1 MSAHR
6 GPGAVAVGERRK
18 VRGEVVGVAAAVLV
32 LERVHFVLAP
42 VRHCHALQNQAWAR
56 VNGARGR
63 VIRVAL
69 RIRTGQGRSRSGY
82 ACAPVVQLGMCW
94 GKPNNRRHCFPRA
107 LMRHGGCSAP
117 ALAPTPATSRGS
129 ACAHL
134 ASVREGLMGRL
145 AVAADKDLEL
155 DAHGVEAKPV
165 LVAAGAAAA
174 AVGEP
179 AQPVQLGLGHAK
191 AGV

>member
-1 MSAHR
+1 
-6 GPGAVAVGERRK
+6 
-18 VRGEVVGVAAAVLV
+18 
-32 LERVHFVLAP
+32 
-42 VRHCHALQNQAWAR
+42 
-56 VNGARGR
+56 
-63 VIRVAL
+63 
-69 RIRTGQGRSRSGY
+69 
-82 ACAPVVQLGMCW
+82 
-94 GKPNNRRHCFPRA
+94 
-107 LMRHGGCSAP
+107 
-117 ALAPTPATSRGS
+117 
-129 ACAHL
+129 
-134 ASVREGLMGRL
+134 MGRL